1 MEGKRTIK
9 DVVLELRRSD
19 DAVMLSD
26 ATKAVLGGIA
36 LIAERS
42 PSLKRLK
49 EIDAKLYNS
58 VINTVFMTTVVNL
71 AAIGK
76 TEEEA
81 KKLMSEIAASDGA
94 VVEAGIVKCVDIS
107 DA

>member
-1 MEGKRTIK
+1 MEGKRSIK
-9 DVVLELRRSD
+9 DVVLELRSSGD
-19 DAVMLSD
+19 SVMLSD

-49 EIDAKLYNS
+49 ELDVKLYNS
-58 VINTVFMTTVVNL
+58 VVNTVFMTTVVNL

-81 KKLMSEIAASDGA
+81 KKLIGEIAASDGA
-94 VVEAGIVKCVDIS
+94 VVEAGMVKCVDIS